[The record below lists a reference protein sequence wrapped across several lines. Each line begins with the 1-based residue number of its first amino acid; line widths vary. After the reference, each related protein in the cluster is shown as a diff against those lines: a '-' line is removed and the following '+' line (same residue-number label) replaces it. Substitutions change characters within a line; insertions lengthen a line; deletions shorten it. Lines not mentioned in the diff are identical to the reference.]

1 MQEPAR
7 TRTKA
12 YRFDVRMI
20 EALGRGAKRAQMT
33 ENAFVSELLTDRLMM
48 DPLFPAFEEIRMS
61 SDTFRT
67 VLSAA
72 NADELEVVASKV
84 GQKHAQLVHELY
96 ESNDR
101 VLTFQEFITEVLA
114 RHSNWFHI
122 EGIKGSTRH
131 SITLRHTFGLKWSVF
146 VRGYILSASSIF
158 SKDRIRIEVA
168 DQFVRIEWTPI

>member
-1 MQEPAR
+1 MQEPIK
-7 TRTKA
+7 TRTKT
-12 YRFDVRMI
+12 YRFDVRLI

-48 DPLFPAFEEIRMS
+48 S

-72 NADELEVVASKV
+72 NADELEAVASEV
-84 GQKHAQLVHELY
+84 GQRHAQLVHELY

-101 VLTFQEFITEVLA
+101 ILTFQEFIMEVLA

-122 EGIKGSTRH
+122 EGNKGSARH
-131 SITLRHTFGLKWSVF
+131 SITLRHTFGLMWSVF

-158 SKDRIRIEVA
+158 SKDKIVIEVA
-168 DQFVRIEWTPI
+168 DQFVRIEWTPT